1 MADPAGPLGRGYWRL
16 WSSAGLSNLADGV
29 FKTAL
34 PLIAI
39 QFTTDP
45 RLIAGVALAGS
56 LPWLLFALQAGA
68 ISDRHDR
75 RRVMV
80 GANTVRAALLG
91 VLAVAV
97 ATDAAGIYLLY
108 AVAFLLGICETLYD
122 TSAQSILPQVV
133 ERDQLS
139 RANSRLYSVELTA
152 NEFIGPPL
160 AGVLVAL
167 GAALAL
173 AGSSAAWFLAAL
185 ALFFLRGSFRTDHPR
200 TSTIRAD
207 VAEGLRFLV
216 HHRVLRGLAILTG
229 VSNLAGAAVFSV
241 FVLFAVGPDSP
252 MGLTEPQYGLLLTS
266 TAIGAL
272 VGTFVAD
279 RVERRVGRSPTLLI
293 MVLVG
298 GGELLLPV
306 FTTNPWI
313 LASGYVMVGMAVV
326 MGNVVMVSFRQRIT
340 PDRLLGR
347 VNSAYRL
354 VAWGTMPLGALLGG
368 AIADA
373 FGLRPLFLVAA
384 VIALSPLL
392 LFIRVLNEDNFRRA
406 EEESGQ

>member
-1 MADPAGPLGRGYWRL
+1 
-16 WSSAGLSNLADGV
+16 
-29 FKTAL
+29 
-34 PLIAI
+34 
-39 QFTTDP
+39 
-45 RLIAGVALAGS
+45 
-56 LPWLLFALQAGA
+56 
-68 ISDRHDR
+68 
-75 RRVMV
+75 
-80 GANTVRAALLG
+80 
-91 VLAVAV
+91 
-97 ATDAAGIYLLY
+97 
-108 AVAFLLGICETLYD
+108 
-122 TSAQSILPQVV
+122 
-133 ERDQLS
+133 
-139 RANSRLYSVELTA
+139 
-152 NEFIGPPL
+152 
-160 AGVLVAL
+160 
-167 GAALAL
+167 
-173 AGSSAAWFLAAL
+173 
-185 ALFFLRGSFRTDHPR
+185 
-200 TSTIRAD
+200 
-207 VAEGLRFLV
+207 
-216 HHRVLRGLAILTG
+216 
-229 VSNLAGAAVFSV
+229 
-241 FVLFAVGPDSP
+241 
-252 MGLTEPQYGLLLTS
+252 
-266 TAIGAL
+266 

-279 RVERRVGRSPTLLI
+279 RVERRVGRSSTLLI